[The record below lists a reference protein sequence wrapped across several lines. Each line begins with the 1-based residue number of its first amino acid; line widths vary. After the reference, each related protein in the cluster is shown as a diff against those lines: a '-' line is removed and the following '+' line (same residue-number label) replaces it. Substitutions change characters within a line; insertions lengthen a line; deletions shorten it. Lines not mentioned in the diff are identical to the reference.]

1 MHQRGVE
8 ILVGGFVGAAA
19 VALVVL
25 ALQVSGLTPADR
37 TETYTLYAEF
47 NDAGSL
53 RPRGRVSMSG
63 VTVGRIRD
71 VTLDPDSYRAVVVMD
86 INASVDRIAVDS
98 TAVIRTSGLLGE
110 QYIDISL
117 GGDPDSLREGD
128 FFYDTQ
134 SAMNLEQLISNFAT
148 GM

>member
-1 MHQRGVE
+1 MHQRSAE
-8 ILVGGFVGAAA
+8 ILVGGFVAAA
-19 VALVVL
+19 AAALIFL
-25 ALQVSGLTPADR
+25 GLQVSGLTPADR
-37 TETYTLYAEF
+37 SETYTLYAEF
-47 NDAGSL
+47 NDAGAL

-71 VTLDPDSYRAVVVMD
+71 VTLDPDSYRAIVIMEID
-86 INASVDRIAVDS
+86 AKVDRIAADS

-117 GGDPDSLREGD
+117 GGDLDSLADGD

>member
-8 ILVGGFVGAAA
+8 ILVGGFVALAAA
-19 VALVVL
+19 ALIFL
-25 ALQVSGLTPADR
+25 GLQVSGLTAAER
-37 TETYTLYAEF
+37 GETYTVYAEF

-53 RPRGRVSMSG
+53 RQRGRVSMSG

-71 VTLDPDSYRAVVVMD
+71 VTLDPDSYRAIVAMEID
-86 INASVDRIAVDS
+86 ASVDRIAADS

-117 GGDPDSLREGD
+117 GGDLDSLADGD